1 MLKILFSLLL
11 LMLSGN
17 ALAKE
22 CVILLH
28 GLLRGS
34 GSMVTMERALVRAGY
49 EVSNIDY
56 PSRGYKIEQLA
67 EMAIDAGIQSCQQ
80 KSATPINFVT
90 HSLGGIL
97 VRVYF
102 KTHQRDDLHRVVMLG
117 PPNRGSEVV
126 DKLKGVPGFE
136 WLNGQAGM
144 HLGTAPDDIPRLL
157 GPVDFE
163 LGVIAGTRSINF
175 LLSPFVPN
183 PDDGVV
189 SVASTTVEGMRDFI
203 ALPATHTFM
212 MKNERVIEQVIHF
225 LKNGRFSVVEP

>member
-34 GSMVTMERALVRAGY
+34 GSMVTIERALVRAGY
-49 EVSNIDY
+49 EVSNIVY

-97 VRVYF
+97 V
-102 KTHQRDDLHRVVMLG
+102 
-117 PPNRGSEVV
+117 
-126 DKLKGVPGFE
+126 
-136 WLNGQAGM
+136 
-144 HLGTAPDDIPRLL
+144 
-157 GPVDFE
+157 
-163 LGVIAGTRSINF
+163 
-175 LLSPFVPN
+175 
-183 PDDGVV
+183 
-189 SVASTTVEGMRDFI
+189 
-203 ALPATHTFM
+203 
-212 MKNERVIEQVIHF
+212 
-225 LKNGRFSVVEP
+225 